1 METTKTGVTLE
12 KIDQLAEKFCGKVM
26 EKMDKQD
33 FTTEQVHEDIRIM
46 HHLVKLKQEIASLE
60 TSSDT
65 VNYDN
70 KFTSVLDD
78 EEKTMFINGAE
89 ENRADVMEK
98 MGEKIYELCVENK
111 MTFKDYKRLIY
122 KMDVLKVDIA
132 RIHAAQL
139 EKQKLAEI

>member
-1 METTKTGVTLE
+1 METTKTGLTLD

-33 FTTEQVHEDIRIM
+33 FATEQVHEDIRIL

-70 KFTSVLDD
+70 KFILAPDD
-78 EEKTMFINGAE
+78 EEKTM
-89 ENRADVMEK
+89 
-98 MGEKIYELCVENK
+98 
-111 MTFKDYKRLIY
+111 LIY
-122 KMDVLKVDIA
+122 PNTPDAVLKLGIK
-132 RIHAAQL
+132 
-139 EKQKLAEI
+139 EAEILVKVIQNQIQEWK